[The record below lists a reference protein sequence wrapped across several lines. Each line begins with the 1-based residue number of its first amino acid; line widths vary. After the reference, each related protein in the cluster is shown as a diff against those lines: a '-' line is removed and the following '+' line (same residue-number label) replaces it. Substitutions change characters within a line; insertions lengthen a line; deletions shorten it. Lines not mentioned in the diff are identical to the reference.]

1 MGGRGRHIK
10 TVFTSLI
17 RSQVFTVMGMRVNVN
32 CMQIK
37 RYKTQL
43 GAYCKKKK
51 KERHDVCTIRHAF
64 FSLHAPFLSFA
75 GTQAELFCFYSM
87 HFIGRVW
94 ARSAKMGAEGVWSL
108 ALLSLWGPMRAGSQ
122 LGQAAQRLTGM
133 SHISK
138 LSIIWATEQRKTS
151 TSESVKTHGHCV
163 HNCQQLH
170 HLLCHDLN
178 NNLLVPKPG
187 SSVIHNNDNLSQK
200 YLRYCKETII
210 ITITWIHKGLQ

>member
-17 RSQVFTVMGMRVNVN
+17 RSQVFTVMGMRVNLN
-32 CMQIK
+32 SMQIK

-43 GAYCKKKK
+43 GTYWGGMLYAQ
-51 KERHDVCTIRHAF
+51 HAALF

-75 GTQAELFCFYSM
+75 GTQAELFCFYWM
-87 HFIGRVW
+87 HFVGRVW

-108 ALLSLWGPMRAGSQ
+108 ALLSLWGPMRAGSR
-122 LGQAAQRLTGM
+122 LGRAAQRLAGV

-151 TSESVKTHGHCV
+151 TRTLCA
-163 HNCQQLH
+163 QLPTAASPVYVV
-170 HLLCHDLN
+170 CGLN
-178 NNLLVPKPG
+178 NNLVVPKHG
-187 SSVIHNNDNLSQK
+187 SSVIRNNGNLSQK
-200 YLRYCKETII
+200 YLRYCIETII
-210 ITITWIHKGLQ
+210 ITKTWIHKGLQ